1 MVYPYVSK
9 ISYWLKKKKEEMD
22 AIKQSWEI
30 DILYSFVR
38 KIFNILGLFQTIIA
52 NITIEK
58 KYSTMINFLRELFA
72 KTADEHYIQ

>member
-58 KYSTMINFLRELFA
+58 KY
-72 KTADEHYIQ
+72 